1 MKLPVPPALV
11 KRALPGETD
20 VTHDDEL
27 LELELLE
34 LLELELLELE
44 LLELELLELLDPL
57 A

>member
-11 KRALPGETD
+11 KRALPGETE